1 MDFLKITKVENVQLE
16 KSGEVVVGTLHLTT
30 HQMIFKYSDNK
41 EELWISYPI
50 IHTVERRPPTSEP
63 RYWPLLIKCRN
74 FIFVT
79 ISVPVEKE
87 AIDVFDTIQKL
98 TCISSISQLYAF
110 YYKPEKEFR
119 CKDGWE
125 VYDTRKEFTRMGVF
139 AKSSAWRFSSIN
151 ENYMICPTYPYMLIV
166 PYKISDNVL
175 NHAAKFRSKSR
186 IPTLSYFH
194 HHNKATITRSSQ
206 PMVGIQKK
214 RSIQDEKLI
223 QAIFES
229 NLTVLPNGRP
239 VYGSTPHNLIIDARP
254 TANAMANTAMGAGS
268 ENTEYYKNCERK
280 FMGIDNIHVMRESL
294 AKMVDTLQIAD
305 SQGLP
310 IKKYQ
315 LDKSNWLKH
324 ISTLLVSA
332 HVIIKT
338 VNVNAS
344 HVLIHCSDG
353 WDRTAQ
359 LTSISELCLDPY
371 YRTFRGFQ
379 VLVEK
384 EWVSFG
390 HKFSDRSGHLS
401 NERYFINMSN
411 TNAAG
416 SAFNSV
422 QSKFYKQ
429 SHVREISPVFHQF
442 LDCVYQLFHQ
452 NPTRFEFNEDFLVGL
467 HYHCYSCQFGTFLL
481 NSEKERKE
489 NHVTEKTYSVWD
501 YFNSDRELYLN
512 PLYCGEEE
520 DKTSKE
526 DMGVLY
532 PDTKNLKY
540 WAKLFK
546 REDEELNGN
555 KDEITEEKSR
565 WRSDNSSPKSETP
578 SIMTD
583 PLGVM
588 EIGGNTNNNGNGI
601 WNNTPTMSEISVSSP
616 IGKTT
621 TDLDAGLDPWSN
633 NDYVNNKKEI
643 SFFEEDKE
651 SNVQDMVAYFAKTTI
666 KNVYS
671 NVSNVA
677 TNVVNRINL
686 DLDSN
691 SPSIKNSNED
701 SEITTPKEELVESD
715 YNNRSSTPSTP
726 GTPKLREMVSFGSNG
741 NNDNEMAEVNNGI
754 VTSSNSN
761 GRYFP
766 VPFLTSRKESNR
778 NSSLPS
784 LGIRTTPPTSP
795 YLYTNSGSSTP
806 IYEKQEKQSSPIS
819 FLTNGN
825 DGGGGSPSSKS
836 KINGLNV
843 VNGLNELEKSL
854 MLATNTSINP
864 SGLGLGLNFG
874 SDNNSSDSSN
884 SASRTNS
891 LGANVSLGGSDTNSR
906 NNSPLSTPI
915 QNSPSI
921 LKPQDKM
928 KELPHPLYN
937 DPLSSP

>member
-1 MDFLKITKVENVQLE
+1 
-16 KSGEVVVGTLHLTT
+16 
-30 HQMIFKYSDNK
+30 
-41 EELWISYPI
+41 
-50 IHTVERRPPTSEP
+50 
-63 RYWPLLIKCRN
+63 
-74 FIFVT
+74 
-79 ISVPVEKE
+79 
-87 AIDVFDTIQKL
+87 
-98 TCISSISQLYAF
+98 
-110 YYKPEKEFR
+110 
-119 CKDGWE
+119 
-125 VYDTRKEFTRMGVF
+125 
-139 AKSSAWRFSSIN
+139 
-151 ENYMICPTYPYMLIV
+151 
-166 PYKISDNVL
+166 
-175 NHAAKFRSKSR
+175 
-186 IPTLSYFH
+186 
-194 HHNKATITRSSQ
+194 
-206 PMVGIQKK
+206 
-214 RSIQDEKLI
+214 
-223 QAIFES
+223 
-229 NLTVLPNGRP
+229 
-239 VYGSTPHNLIIDARP
+239 
-254 TANAMANTAMGAGS
+254 
-268 ENTEYYKNCERK
+268 
-280 FMGIDNIHVMRESL
+280 
-294 AKMVDTLQIAD
+294 
-305 SQGLP
+305 
-310 IKKYQ
+310 
-315 LDKSNWLKH
+315 
-324 ISTLLVSA
+324 
-332 HVIIKT
+332 
-338 VNVNAS
+338 
-344 HVLIHCSDG
+344 
-353 WDRTAQ
+353 
-359 LTSISELCLDPY
+359 
-371 YRTFRGFQ
+371 
-379 VLVEK
+379 
-384 EWVSFG
+384 
-390 HKFSDRSGHLS
+390 
-401 NERYFINMSN
+401 
-411 TNAAG
+411 
-416 SAFNSV
+416 
-422 QSKFYKQ
+422 
-429 SHVREISPVFHQF
+429 
-442 LDCVYQLFHQ
+442 
-452 NPTRFEFNEDFLVGL
+452 
-467 HYHCYSCQFGTFLL
+467 
-481 NSEKERKE
+481 
-489 NHVTEKTYSVWD
+489 
-501 YFNSDRELYLN
+501 
-512 PLYCGEEE
+512 
-520 DKTSKE
+520 
-526 DMGVLY
+526 
-532 PDTKNLKY
+532 
-540 WAKLFK
+540 
-546 REDEELNGN
+546 
-555 KDEITEEKSR
+555 
-565 WRSDNSSPKSETP
+565 
-578 SIMTD
+578 MTD